1 MNHTPEID
9 QRLPSNKTFGWF
21 FALVFIVG
29 AAYLYWQNHHTGAI
43 LLGTIAVIFI
53 ALTVVKPSLLSP
65 LNRLW
70 FKLGVCLGKIV
81 SPLVLG
87 LLFLVLIT
95 PVAVITRLCGRDE
108 LLLKKRNVKS
118 YWVER
123 NPPGPSGESFNNQ
136 F

>member
-21 FALVFIVG
+21 FAFVFIVG
-29 AAYLYWQNHHTGAI
+29 AAYMYWQNYHTEAM
-43 LLGTIAVIFI
+43 LLGAIAVIFVV
-53 ALTVVKPSLLSP
+53 LTVVKPSLLSP

-70 FKLGVCLGKIV
+70 FKLGMWLGKIV

-95 PVAVITRLCGRDE
+95 PVAVIARLCGRDE